1 MATRSHIPKIIHQT
15 WETLDVPEI
24 WKEAEREWRRF
35 CSENN
40 YEYKLWTADDRR
52 ALVADK
58 FSWYLPTFDALKMN
72 VQRADAWRYFAL
84 YVYGGIYIDLDFV
97 PKHTN
102 IKALLNYYNTIE
114 ASVVIAK
121 SATSGNFKG
130 EVLTNACMMS
140 EKEAPYWKVVWE
152 ELKQPLSK
160 GTVSRRLLRHIPYF
174 QVIFGTGPG
183 RINIAMQKYLKMDVA
198 KTHPFVMI
206 PAEFISCGFEWEK
219 KPFETQ
225 ESAVKLLAGSSWHTK
240 SMRVYRHISRVMSQS
255 RVIYIVIICVLAI
268 VVLLLMIFLILA
280 KKKNRDLKA
289 SMWFPADD
297 KI

>member
-1 MATRSHIPKIIHQT
+1 MSRTRIPKIIHQT
-15 WETLDVPEI
+15 WETSEVPAV
-24 WKEAEREWRRF
+24 WKEAEIEWRKF
-35 CSENN
+35 CAENG
-40 YEYKLWTADDRR
+40 YEYRLWTAKDRR
-52 ALVADK
+52 DLVAEH
-58 FSWYLPTFDALKMN
+58 FAWYLPAFDALKMN
-72 VQRADAWRYFAL
+72 VQRADTWRYFVL
-84 YVYGGIYIDLDFV
+84 YVYGGVYIDLDFV

-102 IKALLNYYNTIE
+102 MKALLDYYNTID

-121 SATSGNFKG
+121 SATSKSFKG

-140 EKEAPYWKVVWE
+140 EQHAPYWKVVWE

-160 GTVSRRLLRHIPYF
+160 GSLSRKVLRHIPYF

-183 RINIAMQKYLKMDVA
+183 RINLALQKYLQTEEA

-206 PAEFISCGFEWEK
+206 PSEFISCGYEWDP

-240 SMRVYRHISRVMSQS
+240 SMRVFKHISRAMSQTN
-255 RVIYIVIICVLAI
+255 VIYVVFIVALAI

-280 KKKNRDLKA
+280 QKKNKEYSA
-289 SMWFPADD
+289 AADWL
-297 KI
+297 

>member
-1 MATRSHIPKIIHQT
+1 
-15 WETLDVPEI
+15 
-24 WKEAEREWRRF
+24 
-35 CSENN
+35 
-40 YEYKLWTADDRR
+40 
-52 ALVADK
+52 
-58 FSWYLPTFDALKMN
+58 MN

-102 IKALLNYYNTIE
+102 MKALLQYYDSIE

-121 SATSGNFKG
+121 SATSKSFKG

-140 EKEAPYWKVVWE
+140 EKEAPFWKVVWD
-152 ELKQPLSK
+152 ELKQPK
-160 GTVSRRLLRHIPYF
+160 GTFSRRLLRYIPYF

-183 RINIAMQKYLKMDVA
+183 RINLAMQKYLKMEEA

-240 SMRVYRHISRVMSQS
+240 SMRIYRHISRAMSQYS
-255 RVIYIVIICVLAI
+255 VLYIVVISVMALVII
-268 VVLLLMIFLILA
+268 LLMIF
-280 KKKNRDLKA
+280 
-289 SMWFPADD
+289 
-297 KI
+297 